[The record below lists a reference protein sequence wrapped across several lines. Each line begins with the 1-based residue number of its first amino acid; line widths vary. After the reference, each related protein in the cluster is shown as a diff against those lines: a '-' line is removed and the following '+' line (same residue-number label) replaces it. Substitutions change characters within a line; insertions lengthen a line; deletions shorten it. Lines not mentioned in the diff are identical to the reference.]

1 MDNDASKTLI
11 RAVDQTGKIIST
23 MGFGQL
29 GLSTPCKDW
38 NVRDVVN
45 HLISSL
51 YMFSQAAMG
60 AKFNLQEFGVDR
72 VKYDAVVSYG
82 QEAAKL
88 KIALGR
94 AGVMEQEWQLSFGE
108 TPGWLAADIAIIE
121 FVTHG
126 WDLAKATTSTVELDP
141 ELAEVALANAQ
152 ELVSQFGRQEGVF
165 GPELEA
171 PEGADAY
178 QRLASFTGRDPAAVL
193 R

>member
-1 MDNDASKTLI
+1 MEPAAKILL
-11 RAVDQTGKIIST
+11 RAVDQTGKIVAT
-23 MGFGQL
+23 MGYGQL
-29 GLSTPCKDW
+29 SLSSPCTEW
-38 NVRDVVN
+38 NVRGLVN

-94 AGVMEQEWQLSFGE
+94 AGVLEQEWQLSFGE
-108 TPGWLAADIAIIE
+108 TPGWLAVDVAIIE
-121 FVTHG
+121 FVAHG
-126 WDLAKATTSTVELDP
+126 WDLHRATNSAVELDP
-141 ELAEVALANAQ
+141 ELSDAALANAR

-165 GPELEA
+165 GPELPA
-171 PEGADAY
+171 PANADAH
-178 QRLASFTGRDPAAVL
+178 QRLAAFLGRDPLKVL
-193 R
+193 